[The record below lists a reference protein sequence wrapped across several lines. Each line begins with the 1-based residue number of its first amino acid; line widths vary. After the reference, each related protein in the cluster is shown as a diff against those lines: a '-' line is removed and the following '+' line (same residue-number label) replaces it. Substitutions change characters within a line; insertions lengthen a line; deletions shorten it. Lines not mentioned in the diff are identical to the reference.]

1 MTENSKMK
9 VTLLLVP
16 THTLGNSTVSN
27 RWDLGDSI
35 LIQAVSKR
43 ANMGPREL
51 FFIPKRRGMWFMC
64 QCGNALPCMKR
75 GSET

>member
-35 LIQAVSKR
+35 LTQAVSKW
-43 ANMGPREL
+43 ANM
-51 FFIPKRRGMWFMC
+51 
-64 QCGNALPCMKR
+64 
-75 GSET
+75 